1 MPKPRYKTT
10 NWTQYNKALINRG
23 SLTFW
28 IDEEAIAEWKQNK
41 QGKRGRPRQFS
52 DLAITTALMVKRI
65 FSMPLRALQG
75 FLDSVFKLANIPLVC
90 PHYTCISRRAKEI
103 EVSFKTKTRG
113 AIQHLAIDATGLKVY
128 GEGEWKVKKHGTDG
142 KRRVWRKLHIAVDTS
157 THEIVAAEL
166 SLSNVTDAEVLPN
179 LLKQTRRKIIEISGD
194 GAYDTRNCHD
204 AIRIKRAAPL
214 IPPREGAAFWERGHP
229 RNLAV
234 GHYHDEKM
242 GDSRTLVYLS
252 GEHRTPIVLSVSI
265 SENLLSKDINF
276 SLLNELTSAESELNM
291 HYSDKLSVFYASLH
305 EFLGGGYAPDE
316 AFNKLIDSWGAFVA
330 LYQNNLSTYLIG
342 FSFHKAKK
350 EVAEAE
356 IELSEKLTNLTS
368 DIVFKL
374 FSVPASVMAL
384 AAIMQKGQLDALVFV
399 LLVIGVI
406 VTILLMYG
414 LLKSQKNK
422 YESLEKAKDLVFSS
436 IDGKEAEYPDELNT
450 EITAMKSRLNKHFKS
465 TGKWLGYYKVAI
477 FSPLIALILFIII
490 A

>member
-1 MPKPRYKTT
+1 MSFYPLVQLRRAASQHSFNRPVFSCSVHVTEGIAEILEQCEYLRE
-10 NWTQYNKALINRG
+10 ING
-23 SLTFW
+23 SDIDGNSVNFNDYIDQEIELTFRTPRTNESQFYQNLNAFLDNFTFSYSEDVELPEFYLF
-28 IDEEAIAEWKQNK
+28 DEDLYYSSNSIE
-41 QGKRGRPRQFS
+41 S
-52 DLAITTALMVKRI
+52 DDDDI
-65 FSMPLRALQG
+65 FSRLKLLIR
-75 FLDSVFKLANIPLVC
+75 SVAKL
-90 PHYTCISRRAKEI
+90 E
-103 EVSFKTKTRG
+103 
-113 AIQHLAIDATGLKVY
+113 
-128 GEGEWKVKKHGTDG
+128 
-142 KRRVWRKLHIAVDTS
+142 
-157 THEIVAAEL
+157 
-166 SLSNVTDAEVLPN
+166 
-179 LLKQTRRKIIEISGD
+179 
-194 GAYDTRNCHD
+194 
-204 AIRIKRAAPL
+204 
-214 IPPREGAAFWERGHP
+214 
-229 RNLAV
+229 NLA
-234 GHYHDEKM
+234 HYHDEKM

-330 LYQNNLSTYLIG
+330 LYQNNLSTYLSG